1 MLVQL
6 CDISKGIDEIKTEQ
20 KEQRGMNMGIMTKLT
35 EIEASTKQAHKRI
48 DHIEEIC
55 ESRRRDSGK

>member
-1 MLVQL
+1 MFVQL

-20 KEQRGMNMGIMTKLT
+20 REQRGMNMGVMTKLT

-48 DHIEEIC
+48 DHIEEVC
-55 ESRRRDSGK
+55 ENRRKDIDK